1 MVSVRR
7 GTVGARRGDT
17 GGHVSGYITRFGSL
31 DSYDKGGIEIINDDP
46 KHYAFSNIFEVA
58 GSSRPW
64 EKVAVAKNVRY
75 VLEVIRAEGTSE
87 WRTCAHDEFATVL
100 DGEVVVELVKLDRP
114 AVPAEKE
121 GSVALAAPPSGPRM
135 GHLVLGRGHL
145 GLLPA
150 NSAYRFVAARG
161 VILLQTMQ
169 GDDTVERWADICLS

>member
-1 MVSVRR
+1 M
-7 GTVGARRGDT
+7 
-17 GGHVSGYITRFGSL
+17 
-31 DSYDKGGIEIINDDP
+31 
-46 KHYAFSNIFEVA
+46 
-58 GSSRPW
+58 
-64 EKVAVAKNVRY
+64 
-75 VLEVIRAEGTSE
+75 
-87 WRTCAHDEFATVL
+87 

-150 NSAYRFVAARG
+150 NSAYRFVGHGVG